1 MKWCHGQLDAR
12 ESETWRNLPLTETV
26 AFHLRFPKASGG
38 GPPFSCTIGS
48 RSHSPHLTPRQK
60 PLARL
65 DQSRPPGLCG
75 RAPLSWL
82 PVPRRAIVPV
92 LGRKRTGSTRTL
104 THTAEPA
111 RHVRSD
117 KGTRWRSRPQTW
129 PVPVAPQI
137 RSTIRVPSY
146 WRGTSTWR
154 RCASREGPA
163 PSADVVLGT
172 FYVFRD
178 GQLR

>member
-1 MKWCHGQLDAR
+1 MAVV
-12 ESETWRNLPLTETV
+12 P
-26 AFHLRFPKASGG
+26 
-38 GPPFSCTIGS
+38 IIII
-48 RSHSPHLTPRQK
+48 
-60 PLARL
+60 
-65 DQSRPPGLCG
+65 
-75 RAPLSWL
+75 
-82 PVPRRAIVPV
+82 PVPVAVAMTTMPMAAV
-92 LGRKRTGSTRTL
+92 AMTTTMTAAVTTTASVTADKRHNTGSGV
-104 THTAEPA
+104 A
-111 RHVRSD
+111 D